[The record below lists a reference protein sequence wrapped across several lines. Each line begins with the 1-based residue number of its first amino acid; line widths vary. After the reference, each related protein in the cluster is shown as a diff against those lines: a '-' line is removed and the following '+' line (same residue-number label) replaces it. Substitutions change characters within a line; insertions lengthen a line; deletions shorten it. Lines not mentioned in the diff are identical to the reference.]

1 MWEVKIAAYGWNL
14 YTEKYEGGGW
24 SEENN
29 QQDLL
34 GKPSHPQKKYIYLEQ

>member
-1 MWEVKIAAYGWNL
+1 MDETFTLRNTK
-14 YTEKYEGGGW
+14 GGGW